1 MKTIKK
7 RGAEAGSG
15 KKTLKRRRKLP
26 ENGQIKEEIFINDTI
41 DYDDDDD
48 EEMED
53 SEIMTGPNKDTMER
67 LKEKDPDF
75 YNFLQQNDQ
84 ELLNFNDDDEDDILD
99 EEGFDVEDD
108 KDTIEK
114 VKEEEKITI
123 KTVKN
128 WSKILQSQSTK
139 SEDLGAIKGVI
150 RAFRKTV
157 NQSLDTSDNV
167 SPDMMSMLT
176 PSVFNAIINI
186 VLVDL
191 IPALMRFL
199 RLQNVQNN
207 NESVEILDKDDNK
220 VNILTEN
227 HRLKRANFFDPRRS
241 RNWKRI
247 QSSLKMYLTDVL
259 KMLDSLS
266 ADAKTS
272 FERHILELTPFY
284 NVFPHLIKR
293 LIRKSIDE
301 WSGLG
306 GIEERNRVLAY
317 LILHRTIQVIQ
328 SNDHL
333 KTNEQQTMINQ
344 ILRKLYLSYVGVARN
359 TNESTI
365 AQISFM
371 KNSLV
376 ELYRLDDKLAYQ
388 HAFIFIRQLAI
399 NVRSSL
405 ILKEKNSIKTVYN
418 WQFVHSVLLWSQ
430 LINTSHK
437 QTDVLDAL
445 ISPLVMVVT
454 GTIKL
459 LPTLKFIPLR
469 FHLINALIKLSSET
483 GHYIPVLRYF
493 LDIYSLFDANKI
505 QSKKS
510 SNKGKKKCN
519 NKELQSDKK
528 SLKFKAKEIN
538 LDVMLKVSK
547 EQTLQDDFI
556 EKIFDK
562 FYTLCLYYV
571 SSQSASIAFPEM
583 VTIFLHQSRKFVQS
597 IRSPKQR
604 TMMKQLI
611 DKIQGNSN
619 FIFKKRKLVKFS
631 SLETVKINAWERQ
644 LKQSEQTPLA
654 KFHGKFPLC

>member
-405 ILKEKNSIKTVYN
+405 ILKEKVYY
-418 WQFVHSVLLWSQ
+418 
-430 LINTSHK
+430 LI
-437 QTDVLDAL
+437 
-445 ISPLVMVVT
+445 
-454 GTIKL
+454 
-459 LPTLKFIPLR
+459 FI
-469 FHLINALIKLSSET
+469 
-483 GHYIPVLRYF
+483 Y
-493 LDIYSLFDANKI
+493 
-505 QSKKS
+505 
-510 SNKGKKKCN
+510 
-519 NKELQSDKK
+519 
-528 SLKFKAKEIN
+528 
-538 LDVMLKVSK
+538 
-547 EQTLQDDFI
+547 
-556 EKIFDK
+556 
-562 FYTLCLYYV
+562 
-571 SSQSASIAFPEM
+571 
-583 VTIFLHQSRKFVQS
+583 
-597 IRSPKQR
+597 
-604 TMMKQLI
+604 
-611 DKIQGNSN
+611 
-619 FIFKKRKLVKFS
+619 
-631 SLETVKINAWERQ
+631 
-644 LKQSEQTPLA
+644 
-654 KFHGKFPLC
+654 